1 MQNNLSEQ
9 IRNCFRH
16 AEDCARKAAEQTD
29 PNLKQDFLELEE
41 SWLFLARSFE
51 YNERLSD
58 FSDEIA
64 GCERDL
70 DRQSAS
76 KFDPDIASR
85 ERARSH
91 GAVASE
97 RFRCSS
103 NAEEQG
109 AKRRQDE
116 RRRSGACSPQ
126 CAWRGA

>member
-1 MQNNLSEQ
+1 MLNNLSEQ
-9 IRNCFRH
+9 ILDCFRH

-70 DRQSAS
+70 DCQSAS
-76 KFDPDIASR
+76 KFDPDRSKP
-85 ERARSH
+85 RSH

-97 RFRCSS
+97 RFGLHPVPKTPS
-103 NAEEQG
+103 
-109 AKRRQDE
+109 
-116 RRRSGACSPQ
+116 
-126 CAWRGA
+126 

>member
-9 IRNCFRH
+9 LRDCYRH
-16 AEDCARKAAEQTD
+16 AQDCARKAAEQTD
-29 PNLKQDFLELEE
+29 ANLKQDFLELEE

-70 DRQSAS
+70 DCQSAS
-76 KFDPDIASR
+76 KFDPDVASR

-91 GAVASE
+91 GAVTR
-97 RFRCSS
+97 RFGLQPVPKTPS
-103 NAEEQG
+103 
-109 AKRRQDE
+109 
-116 RRRSGACSPQ
+116 
-126 CAWRGA
+126 

>member
-16 AEDCARKAAEQTD
+16 AEDCARKAAV
-29 PNLKQDFLELEE
+29 
-41 SWLFLARSFE
+41 FLARSFE

-76 KFDPDIASR
+76 KFDPDVASR

-91 GAVASE
+91 GAVPR
-97 RFRCSS
+97 RFGLQPVPKTPS
-103 NAEEQG
+103 
-109 AKRRQDE
+109 
-116 RRRSGACSPQ
+116 
-126 CAWRGA
+126 